1 MLSHGMEQSPYIV
14 INNIKGCSDRFIC
27 KNIIAR
33 TNVNTDIQE
42 VWVYEKGKI
51 RPFLQGRRIYKIT
64 TGKPELPHEATCR
77 STC

>member
-42 VWVYEKGKI
+42 GWVYEKGKI
-51 RPFLQGRRIYKIT
+51 RPFFKAGEFIK
-64 TGKPELPHEATCR
+64 
-77 STC
+77 

>member
-33 TNVNTDIQE
+33 TNVNTGIQE

-51 RPFLQGRRIYKIT
+51 RPFFKAGEFIK
-64 TGKPELPHEATCR
+64 
-77 STC
+77 

>member
-42 VWVYEKGKI
+42 VWVYGKGKI
-51 RPFLQGRRIYKIT
+51 RPFFKAGEFIK
-64 TGKPELPHEATCR
+64 
-77 STC
+77 

>member
-42 VWVYEKGKI
+42 VWGYEKGSKTI
-51 RPFLQGRRIYKIT
+51 L
-64 TGKPELPHEATCR
+64 
-77 STC
+77 

>member
-1 MLSHGMEQSPYIV
+1 MLSHGKEQSPYIV

-33 TNVNTDIQE
+33 RNVNTDIQE

-51 RPFLQGRRIYKIT
+51 RPFFKAGEFIK
-64 TGKPELPHEATCR
+64 
-77 STC
+77 

>member
-14 INNIKGCSDRFIC
+14 INNTKGCSDRFIR

-33 TNVNTDIQE
+33 TNINADIQE

-51 RPFLQGRRIYKIT
+51 RLFFKAGEFIK
-64 TGKPELPHEATCR
+64 
-77 STC
+77 

>member
-14 INNIKGCSDRFIC
+14 INNIKGCIDRFIC

-51 RPFLQGRRIYKIT
+51 RSFFKAGEFIK
-64 TGKPELPHEATCR
+64 
-77 STC
+77 